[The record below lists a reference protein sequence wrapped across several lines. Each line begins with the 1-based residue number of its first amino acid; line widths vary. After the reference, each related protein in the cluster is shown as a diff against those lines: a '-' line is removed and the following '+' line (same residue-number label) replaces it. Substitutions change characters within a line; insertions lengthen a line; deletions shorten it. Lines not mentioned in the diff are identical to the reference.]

1 MTGTLDRH
9 DLVHADG
16 RRLYVYGELRGELP
30 SHGHEAGGATPALQL
45 RRDVL
50 TDSWVACSPARNARP
65 HELGAGSANEP
76 SIASP
81 FAPGGSEVPFAYD
94 AAVFENRFPSLVE
107 HPPAVPDSDLVAPS
121 LGRCEVVLY
130 TDIEAGSLGS
140 LPPAVVARVVAI
152 WQDRSREL
160 WSDAA
165 HRHVLV
171 FENRG
176 AEVGATISHPHG
188 QIYAFDRVP
197 PLVQARV
204 DALAAHRVRRGTCLA
219 CEVVADDDRELG
231 RRVSEN
237 DSFTIAVP
245 FAARW
250 PYEVHVRARRHG
262 VRRLTD
268 LAAREALD
276 LARVLREVVQRY
288 DLLYGIELP
297 YLMAIVEAPLGADDH
312 HLTVEFLPP
321 HRSETKLKVRA
332 SVETVTGLFINDQL
346 PDVCAAELRA
356 AQPDPVDWSDVVV
369 PAVVRRPAREA
380 IEMR

>member
-1 MTGTLDRH
+1 MSETLPRH

-16 RRLYVYGELRGELP
+16 RRLYVYGELRGDLAAD
-30 SHGHEAGGATPALQL
+30 HAEAVASPDLEL

-50 TDSWVACSPARNARP
+50 TGSWVACSPERNTRP
-65 HELGAGSANEP
+65 HELGAGAPRELSEL
-76 SIASP
+76 SP
-81 FAPGGSEVPFAYD
+81 FAPGGREVPFTYD

-107 HPPAVPDSDLVAPS
+107 HPPPVSDSDLVAPS

-130 TDIEAGSLGS
+130 TDVEAGSLGS
-140 LPPAVVARVVAI
+140 LAPSVVARVVAI

-160 WSDAA
+160 WADPAL
-165 HRHVLV
+165 RHVLV

-188 QIYAFDRVP
+188 QIYAFDHVP
-197 PLVQARV
+197 PLIQARV
-204 DALAAHRVRRGTCLA
+204 DALAAHRERCGSCLA
-219 CEVVADDDRELG
+219 CSVVSLDDREVD
-231 RRVSEN
+231 RHVVAN

-262 VRRLTD
+262 VRRLAD
-268 LAAREALD
+268 LEEPEALD
-276 LARVLREVVQRY
+276 LAKALREVVQRY
-288 DLLYGIELP
+288 DLLYGVELP
-297 YLMAIVEAPLGADDH
+297 YMMAIIEAPAGADDH

-321 HRSETKLKVRA
+321 HRSATKLKVRA

-346 PDVCAAELRA
+346 PDACAAQLRST
-356 AQPDPVDWSDVVV
+356 QPASVDWRGISV
-369 PAVVRRPAREA
+369 PAIARQPAREA
-380 IEMR
+380 IETR